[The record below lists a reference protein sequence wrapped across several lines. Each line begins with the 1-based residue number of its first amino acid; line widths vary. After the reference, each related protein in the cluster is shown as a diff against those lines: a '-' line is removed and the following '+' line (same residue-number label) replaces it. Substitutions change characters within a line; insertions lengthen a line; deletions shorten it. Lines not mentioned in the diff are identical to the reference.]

1 MRVRETCVLIEIW
14 ITSSSI
20 ISRGV
25 SFVSLNLDKIFL
37 PLLKILPCYEVFLA
51 EVSITLVIYKRP
63 LKV

>member
-25 SFVSLNLDKIFL
+25 SFVGLNLDKIFL
-37 PLLKILPCYEVFLA
+37 PLLKILPCYEAFLA